1 MSVHRTSRWILLALL
16 AALSATPVLANPG
29 GHLHGGFSH
38 GGDHG
43 GGGARFSA
51 PASHPHAFPSRGS
64 MVSAL
69 PRGGYEINHR
79 NHRYW
84 YHGGSW
90 YAPYG
95 PRWAVVAPPFGV
107 YVPFLPGFYSTFW
120 WGGMPYYYA
129 NDVYYVWRE
138 PQRAYEVVEP
148 PPGAATAATTVP
160 EDIYIYPRNGQTE
173 EQQGQDR
180 YECHR
185 WAADQTHFDPTLVAG
200 GVEAGDVAGRRA
212 EYQRAMGACL
222 EGRGYS
228 VK

>member
-1 MSVHRTSRWILLALL
+1 MNATHPIRWTLAALLAL
-16 AALSATPVLANPG
+16 ALVAPALANPG
-29 GHLHGGFSH
+29 GRPH

-43 GGGARFSA
+43 GPRFSA
-51 PASHPHAFPSRGS
+51 PAGHAQSFPSRGS
-64 MVSAL
+64 MIGAL
-69 PRGGYEINHR
+69 PRGGVEVNHM

-90 YAPYG
+90 YSPHG
-95 PRWAVVAPPFGV
+95 PRWIVVAPPFGV

-138 PQRAYEVVEP
+138 QQRAYEVVEP
-148 PPGAATAATTVP
+148 PPGAATAATPAP
-160 EDIYIYPRNGQTE
+160 EDIFMYPRNGQSE

-185 WAADQTHFDPTLVAG
+185 WAADQTHFDPTRVAG
-200 GVEAGDVAGRRA
+200 GVEAGDVGSRRA
-212 EYQRAMGACL
+212 EYFRAMSACL